1 MSNIPSF
8 NSVCGTVVE
17 SLAETILNR
26 EAVIVQLRQENAR
39 LQSEVEAGDT
49 DERKVWQ
56 LQDEVRTLRE
66 DNAALRRVIERQSSR
81 ISAQW
86 AKLSKCC
93 NTPSDC
99 DPQTGVQ
106 YGDLT

>member
-66 DNAALRRVIERQSSR
+66 DNAALRRVIERQNGR
-81 ISAQW
+81 IATQ
-86 AKLSKCC
+86 ARRDVRG
-93 NTPSDC
+93 NTPSDS

>member
-66 DNAALRRVIERQSSR
+66 DNAALRRVIERQNSR

-93 NTPSDC
+93 NTPSDS

>member
-1 MSNIPSF
+1 
-8 NSVCGTVVE
+8 
-17 SLAETILNR
+17 
-26 EAVIVQLRQENAR
+26 
-39 LQSEVEAGDT
+39 
-49 DERKVWQ
+49 
-56 LQDEVRTLRE
+56 
-66 DNAALRRVIERQSSR
+66 VIERQNSR

-93 NTPSDC
+93 NTPSDS

>member
-49 DERKVWQ
+49 DER
-56 LQDEVRTLRE
+56 T
-66 DNAALRRVIERQSSR
+66 S
-81 ISAQW
+81 
-86 AKLSKCC
+86 
-93 NTPSDC
+93 
-99 DPQTGVQ
+99 G
-106 YGDLT
+106 